1 MGKKKKKVK
10 KKGKKPKKEKK
21 KNIKAYTKSKS
32 CPKCGPG
39 VKLANHKDRLSCG
52 KCGYYEKK

>member
-1 MGKKKKKVK
+1 MDMADKAPAKKKERVT
-10 KKGKKPKKEKK
+10 
-21 KNIKAYTKSKS
+21 KAYKAGKH

-39 VKLANHKDRLSCG
+39 VKLAAHKDRLSCG